1 MANNIAFQPMGKTTR
16 LNVTTTSAEVAVN
29 ADSPC
34 NQVRIHNGT
43 SGEVFVR
50 FSPTTGSAAVIPL
63 AGTPA
68 YGIVLHNNQTQV
80 FTVPQSFSS
89 GTNTL
94 YVSAIAASGTGIVYV
109 TPGEGL

>member
-43 SGEVFVR
+43 AGEMFLR
-50 FSPTTGSAAVIPL
+50 FSPTTGSAAVIP
-63 AGTPA
+63 ASGTPA
-68 YGIVLHNNQTQV
+68 YGIVLHNNQTAV
-80 FTVPQSFSS
+80 FTVPQSFTSA
-89 GTNTL
+89 TNSL
-94 YVSAIAASGTGIVYV
+94 YVSAIVATGTGILYI

>member
-34 NQVRIHNGT
+34 NQVRLHNGT
-43 SGEVFVR
+43 ASEMFVR
-50 FSPTTGSAAVIPL
+50 FSPTTGNAAIIP
-63 AGTPA
+63 ASGTPA

-80 FTVPQSFSS
+80 FTVPQSFTSA
-89 GTNTL
+89 TNTL
-94 YVSAIAASGTGIVYV
+94 YVSAIVATGTGILYI

>member
-43 SGEVFVR
+43 AGEVFVR
-50 FSPTTGSAAVIPL
+50 FSPTTGSAAVIPVS
-63 AGTPA
+63 GTPA

-80 FTVPQSFSS
+80 FTVPQSFTSA
-89 GTNTL
+89 TNSL
-94 YVSAIAASGTGIVYV
+94 YVSAIAASGTGIVYI